1 MRRLTLN
8 QGVNVSWFV
17 LFHLVTKVVISL
29 GFIIRHIAVATACVQ
44 LSILEKAVYLKR
56 RETDRL
62 SDKTKQT
69 PHPLFGDN
77 ESDCSQQ
84 HLF

>member
-29 GFIIRHIAVATACVQ
+29 GFIIRHTAVATACVQ
-44 LSILEKAVYLKR
+44 LSILKKVV
-56 RETDRL
+56 
-62 SDKTKQT
+62 
-69 PHPLFGDN
+69 
-77 ESDCSQQ
+77 
-84 HLF
+84 